1 MKNSPFTIQPGDL
14 VFQQRAEGDAGR
26 AISQVCKGIYG
37 WHVNHVAL
45 CLNDDGTLLEA
56 EYPCVATTSLEE
68 FCNQSEPPSSGMPST
83 FVGRLKQ
90 SLHHLIPKAL
100 AFAKAQSGLPYNI
113 SFSQEFEGWYCSEL
127 VLEAFRFANDGEYV
141 FQPSPMSFHDAE
153 TGRMLKW
160 WQDYFDELGK
170 PVPEGAPGSHPALL
184 SRSEFLDIVYR
195 FEATADKPEA
205 RPAASVPLS

>member
-1 MKNSPFTIQPGDL
+1 MPNTPFTIQPGDL
-14 VFQQRAEGDAGR
+14 VFQQRARGDAGR
-26 AISQVCKGIYG
+26 AISQVYKGIYG
-37 WHVNHVAL
+37 WHINHVAL
-45 CLNDDGTLLEA
+45 CINDDSTLLEA
-56 EYPCVATTSLEE
+56 VDPCVTTISLQD
-68 FCNQSEPPSSGMPST
+68 FCLQSEPVTSNMPTT
-83 FVGRLKQ
+83 FVGRLKP

-100 AFAKAQSGLPYNI
+100 VFAEEQSGLPYNI
-113 SFSQEFEGWYCSEL
+113 SFSQEHDSWYCSEL
-127 VLEAFRFANDGEYV
+127 ILEAFRFANDGEYV

-205 RPAASVPLS
+205 HPAASVPLS